1 MLLQAECCTLAMNGS
16 GTTTAGTK
24 LVPEESEL
32 ILPTDTAFLMSQMEA
47 S

>member
-1 MLLQAECCTLAMNGS
+1 MNGS

-24 LVPEESEL
+24 LVPLASEL
-32 ILPTDTAFLMSQMEA
+32 KLPTTVPSRTSHTDA